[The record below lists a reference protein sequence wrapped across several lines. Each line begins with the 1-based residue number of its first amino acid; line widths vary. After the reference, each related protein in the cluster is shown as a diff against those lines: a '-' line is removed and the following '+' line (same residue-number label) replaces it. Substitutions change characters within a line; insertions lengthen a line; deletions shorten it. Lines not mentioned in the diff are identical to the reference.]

1 MNENCVKTKLVT
13 QDHKVID
20 LIIFISK
27 STADR
32 LSVSGNDRK
41 TIFLYYFSEIILE
54 LLQNNLLRITYQ

>member
-1 MNENCVKTKLVT
+1 MNKNCIKTKLVT

-41 TIFLYYFSEIILE
+41 TIVLYYFPEIL
-54 LLQNNLLRITYQ
+54 LDPLQNQFLRITYQ